1 MKDNLARVSFVHSI
15 SPAVLLVLIVFLDP
29 SNSTE
34 WSSLT
39 FACDGEGAS
48 HAAFDES
55 LEEVLSV
62 WPLSVGRSAR

>member
-15 SPAVLLVLIVFLDP
+15 SPAVLLVLIIFLDA

-39 FACDGEGAS
+39 FPCDGEGAS
-48 HAAFDES
+48 HAAFDS